1 MRLQTW
7 GRNFRPQVWKKF
19 PESFMFRLMNE
30 EDNNLRFQF
39 GTSNERDGRRYNPYV
54 FTEQGV
60 AMHKYIS
67 SNLFGLGRS

>member
-1 MRLQTW
+1 
-7 GRNFRPQVWKKF
+7 
-19 PESFMFRLMNE
+19 MFRLMNE

-39 GTSNERDGRRYNPYV
+39 GTPNERDGRRYNPYV